1 MRSNSSSVFKSVSH
15 LDGRLI
21 EHFESLR
28 SDFVQMAI
36 HIYQSIAVDPCF
48 AHVVLHGILST
59 QTFKVGVTDGD
70 DILPTLTLILRIK
83 TCCIPLL
90 WPFLW
95 LNSRNVQSPH
105 LTTYSACCSPPRV
118 HWLDRLNSFGSEK
131 KSTCNMAIMRQGFK
145 FEFHIEA
152 KHKFSNDA
160 QGLLNEGEGW
170 GRESSRALKINGTE
184 TPQNATG

>member
-1 MRSNSSSVFKSVSH
+1 MRSHSSSVFKSVSH

-83 TCCIPLL
+83 LVAFPCYGL
-90 WPFLW
+90 
-95 LNSRNVQSPH
+95 
-105 LTTYSACCSPPRV
+105 
-118 HWLDRLNSFGSEK
+118 SF
-131 KSTCNMAIMRQGFK
+131 
-145 FEFHIEA
+145 
-152 KHKFSNDA
+152 D
-160 QGLLNEGEGW
+160 
-170 GRESSRALKINGTE
+170 
-184 TPQNATG
+184 